1 MLGVC
6 MALIDDEKD
15 KKAFEKLYNKYKNKV
30 HAISLNILKN
40 EQLAEESTSDTFLSL
55 AKCFQKIKHLEY
67 HKLDYYIVITSR
79 NMAKNL
85 SFFLLIRTISSLH
98 STNKCVFSN

>member
-55 AKCFQKIKHLEY
+55 AKCFQKIKHFN
-67 HKLDYYIVITSR
+67 SPF
-79 NMAKNL
+79 NL
-85 SFFLLIRTISSLH
+85 SYVKNKLLSQNVIFII
-98 STNKCVFSN
+98 N

>member
-6 MALIDDEKD
+6 TALIDDEKD

-40 EQLAEESTSDTFLSL
+40 NCRVL
-55 AKCFQKIKHLEY
+55 
-67 HKLDYYIVITSR
+67 
-79 NMAKNL
+79 
-85 SFFLLIRTISSLH
+85 RTCSSL
-98 STNKCVFSN
+98 SKRILLLSS

>member
-1 MLGVC
+1 MLPIY

-15 KKAFEKLYNKYKNKV
+15 KKAFETLYNKYKNKV

-67 HKLDYYIVITSR
+67 HKLDYYIVITGTWQR
-79 NMAKNL
+79 IYLKRKKK
-85 SFFLLIRTISSLH
+85 I
-98 STNKCVFSN
+98 

>member
-1 MLGVC
+1 

-40 EQLAEESTSDTFLSL
+40 EQLAEESTSDTFYRWLNVF
-55 AKCFQKIKHLEY
+55 K
-67 HKLDYYIVITSR
+67 KLNI
-79 NMAKNL
+79 
-85 SFFLLIRTISSLH
+85 
-98 STNKCVFSN
+98 

>member
-1 MLGVC
+1 MLPIY

-40 EQLAEESTSDTFLSL
+40 EQLAEETFRIS
-55 AKCFQKIKHLEY
+55 QIG
-67 HKLDYYIVITSR
+67 
-79 NMAKNL
+79 
-85 SFFLLIRTISSLH
+85 LLH
-98 STNKCVFSN
+98 CHN

>member
-1 MLGVC
+1 MLPIY

-40 EQLAEESTSDTFLSL
+40 EQLAEESTSDTFSSSINAIYIGNIQSLPSYLHFRILSVSKL
-55 AKCFQKIKHLEY
+55 SISYFYPPCNLE
-67 HKLDYYIVITSR
+67 KL
-79 NMAKNL
+79 
-85 SFFLLIRTISSLH
+85 
-98 STNKCVFSN
+98 

>member
-40 EQLAEESTSDTFLSL
+40 EQLAEESTSPP
-55 AKCFQKIKHLEY
+55 
-67 HKLDYYIVITSR
+67 
-79 NMAKNL
+79 NNL
-85 SFFLLIRTISSLH
+85 PPYP
-98 STNKCVFSN
+98 TNTK

>member
-67 HKLDYYIVITSR
+67 HKLVLSISLDTFYS
-79 NMAKNL
+79 NKNYAARK
-85 SFFLLIRTISSLH
+85 I
-98 STNKCVFSN
+98 

>member
-1 MLGVC
+1 MLPIY

-40 EQLAEESTSDTFLSL
+40 EQLAEESTSHF
-55 AKCFQKIKHLEY
+55 F
-67 HKLDYYIVITSR
+67 IVG
-79 NMAKNL
+79 
-85 SFFLLIRTISSLH
+85 
-98 STNKCVFSN
+98 

>member
-79 NMAKNL
+79 TWQRIYLKRKKK
-85 SFFLLIRTISSLH
+85 I
-98 STNKCVFSN
+98 

>member
-30 HAISLNILKN
+30 HAIRQEAVQDLKM
-40 EQLAEESTSDTFLSL
+40 LP
-55 AKCFQKIKHLEY
+55 
-67 HKLDYYIVITSR
+67 
-79 NMAKNL
+79 
-85 SFFLLIRTISSLH
+85 SSPI
-98 STNKCVFSN
+98 

>member
-40 EQLAEESTSDTFLSL
+40 EQLAEESTSF
-55 AKCFQKIKHLEY
+55 K
-67 HKLDYYIVITSR
+67 KLNI
-79 NMAKNL
+79 
-85 SFFLLIRTISSLH
+85 
-98 STNKCVFSN
+98 